1 MHDQRHRRACRQR
14 GARRDRDGGPH
25 PAASRGVPVPREYAG
40 DRADQ
45 PAAVP
50 RDRRLPA
57 AQQGDRRPQRV
68 RARSGHP
75 PARRAAERP
84 DLRDHRAGDGRRR
97 PVEHRA
103 RQTFGA
109 PCARAPLPRPRL
121 RARCRHARAALS
133 GVHRAG
139 RQETADPRRGPAHA
153 AARRLPARARGLQPH
168 APARDVRHRYR
179 VRGGSDRGPR
189 LPRPARDRDR
199 ERSDCRR
206 VCGDRRSGREN
217 DRSDR
222 PVGAVGHARSRQPG
236 ARDPAGARRRQIT
249 QRSRRLD
256 RYRRSRC
263 ARACPRAEQG
273 GSRGRPGNG
282 VAQQQLLLGGLAMS
296 LELLTGAQILC
307 RTLVDA
313 GVEVMFGYP
322 GGAIMPFYDALHG
335 HAGLRHILVRHEQAA
350 AHAADG
356 YARASGRVGVCVAT
370 SGPGVTNLVTGLATA
385 HMDGSPVVAIT
396 GQVGR
401 PMLGRDAF
409 QETDVVGVTMSVTKH
424 NVLVRDIEELAD
436 DVRDA
441 FAIAMEGR
449 PGPVL
454 VDVPKD
460 VQNQKAEYRVSGVR
474 DQGSANTRHPTPDS
488 RFLDDD
494 AIQQTARLIAEAKRP
509 LLMIGRGVIV
519 SGAYAEVRELAER
532 TGTPVITTLLGI
544 SAFPQAHDLHLGMPG
559 MHGEVHIN
567 KAIQAADLIVGI
579 GMRFDDR
586 VTGNTATFAPRAKIV
601 HIDID
606 GAAIGR
612 TVHND
617 VGLVGDARS
626 VLQQLLAEVGPRDC
640 LPWREE
646 IAALMRQREEAFAG
660 GLSPEVILSALA
672 EVTGGHCTVVSDVG
686 QHQMWVAQRYP
697 FQRPNTHITSG
708 GLGAMGFAVP
718 AAMGVR
724 LARPGEPV
732 WAISGD
738 GGFQMNMAEMATMV
752 QEGVEVKIAIFN
764 NGYLGMV
771 RQWQQFF
778 HGGRYSNTPIW
789 SPDYV
794 KLADAYGIPGYRVEN
809 ASDLA
814 DVVGKA
820 NAVPGPALVEFVIEQ
835 EANVFPMIPPGG
847 SLSEPIE
854 AAV

>member
-1 MHDQRHRRACRQR
+1 
-14 GARRDRDGGPH
+14 
-25 PAASRGVPVPREYAG
+25 
-40 DRADQ
+40 
-45 PAAVP
+45 
-50 RDRRLPA
+50 
-57 AQQGDRRPQRV
+57 
-68 RARSGHP
+68 
-75 PARRAAERP
+75 
-84 DLRDHRAGDGRRR
+84 
-97 PVEHRA
+97 
-103 RQTFGA
+103 
-109 PCARAPLPRPRL
+109 
-121 RARCRHARAALS
+121 
-133 GVHRAG
+133 
-139 RQETADPRRGPAHA
+139 
-153 AARRLPARARGLQPH
+153 
-168 APARDVRHRYR
+168 
-179 VRGGSDRGPR
+179 
-189 LPRPARDRDR
+189 
-199 ERSDCRR
+199 
-206 VCGDRRSGREN
+206 
-217 DRSDR
+217 
-222 PVGAVGHARSRQPG
+222 
-236 ARDPAGARRRQIT
+236 
-249 QRSRRLD
+249 
-256 RYRRSRC
+256 
-263 ARACPRAEQG
+263 
-273 GSRGRPGNG
+273 
-282 VAQQQLLLGGLAMS
+282 MS

-356 YARASGRVGVCVAT
+356 YARAGQRLGVCVAT
-370 SGPGVTNLVTGLATA
+370 SGPGATNLVTGLATA

-409 QETDVVGVTMSVTKH
+409 QETDVVGVTMPVTKH
-424 NVLVRDIEELAD
+424 NVLVRDVEDLAD
-436 DVRDA
+436 DVREA
-441 FAIAMEGR
+441 MAIAMEGR

-460 VQNQKAEYRVSGVR
+460 VQNQKAEYKEPGA
-474 DQGSANTRHPTPDS
+474 GSREPAAERRTPH
-488 RFLDDD
+488 
-494 AIQQTARLIAEAKRP
+494 AARLEQVAQLIAEAERP

-519 SGAYAEVRELAER
+519 SGAYAEVRALAER
-532 TGTPVITTLLGI
+532 TGMPVITTLLGI
-544 SAFPQAHDLHLGMPG
+544 SAFPQSHELHLGMPG

-567 KAIQAADLIVGI
+567 KAIQAADLLVGI

-612 TVHND
+612 TVRCD
-617 VGLVGDARS
+617 VPLVGDARGI
-626 VLQQLLAEVGPRDC
+626 LQQLLAAVAPRDC
-640 LPWREE
+640 VPWRQE
-646 IAALMRQREEAFAG
+646 IAALMHQREEAFAG

-672 EVTGGHCTVVSDVG
+672 EVTEGHCTIVSDVG

-724 LARPGEPV
+724 LARPDEPV

-738 GGFQMNMAEMATMV
+738 GGFQMNMAEIATMV
-752 QEGVEVKIAIFN
+752 QEGIEVKLAIFN

-794 KLADAYGIPGYRVEN
+794 KLAAAYGIPGWRVKHAGEVT
-809 ASDLA
+809 
-814 DVVGKA
+814 DVLREA
-820 NAVPGPALVEFVIEQ
+820 NATPGPTLVELVIEQ
-835 EANVFPMIPPGG
+835 EANVFPMIVPGG
-847 SLSEPIE
+847 SLSEPLE
-854 AAV
+854 AAPAQT